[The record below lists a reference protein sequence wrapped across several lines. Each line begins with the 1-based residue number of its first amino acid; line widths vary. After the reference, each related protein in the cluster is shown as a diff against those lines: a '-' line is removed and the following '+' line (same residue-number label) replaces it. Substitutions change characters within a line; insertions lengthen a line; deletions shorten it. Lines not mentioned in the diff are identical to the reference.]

1 MFIFHDSLL
10 QKISILRLVIKS
22 TINLLTLLAYLF
34 QVKSQRTKLLSH
46 PLVACL
52 LRNKWKACGRYV
64 YYSKLVVYMFY
75 LIFLTGYSL
84 YTVKDQY
91 RLICARSNVTS
102 SCHCV
107 ATGVP
112 NSAASHIWI
121 DFGKWI
127 VVIISCF
134 SLLLEV
140 SDILFKLLSCYL
152 SIVIWYC

>member
-1 MFIFHDSLL
+1 MTS
-10 QKISILRLVIKS
+10 
-22 TINLLTLLAYLF
+22 LF

-91 RLICARSNVTS
+91 RMKCADSNVTV
-102 SCHCV
+102 CHCV
-107 ATGVP
+107 ATKVP
-112 NSAASHIWI
+112 DTAASHLWI

-127 VVIISCF
+127 IVIISCF

-140 SDILFKLLSCYL
+140 SCSFLLDFCDFECLSQNKLAWLDNSY
-152 SIVIWYC
+152 SRQR